1 MSAQSW
7 RWPPGDA
14 SSLSSEPALL
24 VLILPLRAF
33 CIKLRVKSPNW
44 YPSLPLC
51 RLARSFHELEL
62 CRWKLFATA
71 ENEPSANSS
80 SSSSLAA
87 ASSVAIMMASSG
99 AISCDRCPSGIDGN
113 SGTGRGSSSHP
124 SLAAR
129 EASSP
134 PEAMVGNTV
143 GAVAVVAAVSASR
156 SFSGLLEFVEHESMS
171 SLASSKS
178 EQLAEYAR
186 AHAGNSINRC
196 CNESCRP
203 RTTGARPRKISCS
216 PWQSSGW

>member
-24 VLILPLRAF
+24 ALILPLRAF
-33 CIKLRVKSPNW
+33 CIKVRVKSPNL

-51 RLARSFHELEL
+51 RLARSFHEPEL
-62 CRWKLFATA
+62 CRWKLSAVT
-71 ENEPSANSS
+71 ENELSANS

-87 ASSVAIMMASSG
+87 ASSAAMAMAASG
-99 AISCDRCPSGIDGN
+99 AISCDRCSCGVDG
-113 SGTGRGSSSHP
+113 SSAASCGSSSSS

-129 EASSP
+129 EANSP
-134 PEAMVGNTV
+134 PEAIVGST
-143 GAVAVVAAVSASR
+143 GGAAAAVAAASASR
-156 SFSGLLEFVEHESMS
+156 SFSGLLEFVEHESTS